1 MVSNFSHVPTL
12 VISTSY
18 GRNLLKLNTILYAHS
33 TANVR
38 LSALLLLYDARSRN
52 RIVEPFFGGWQPIK
66 GHQILVGTPN
76 VLRLVLGSIEYYG
89 FGRGVVHWS
98 ICVLVKCVC
107 MF

>member
-12 VISTSY
+12 VILTSY

-33 TANVR
+33 TASVR
-38 LSALLLLYDARSRN
+38 LSVLVLLYDARSRN
-52 RIVEPFFGGWQPIK
+52 TIVEPCFGWQPMK
-66 GHQILVGTPN
+66 GHQIFVGTPN
-76 VLRLVLGSIEYYG
+76 VLRLILGSIEYYG
-89 FGRGVVHWS
+89 FGRSVVHWS